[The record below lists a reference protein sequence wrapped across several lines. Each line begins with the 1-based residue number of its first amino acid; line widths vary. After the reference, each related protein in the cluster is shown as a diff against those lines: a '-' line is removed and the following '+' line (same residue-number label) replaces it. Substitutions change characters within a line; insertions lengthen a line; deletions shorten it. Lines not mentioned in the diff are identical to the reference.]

1 MGHKSILIFILLFL
15 LGCDK
20 GQTPIIEEKEEQIS
34 FQLEPEPRSSIISIL
49 GPEIT
54 FNIKILSKM
63 PSLGIK
69 TVLELVKDSDGSS
82 IDITSYDFNSS
93 IFDLRV
99 SNLLNGTLYTIN
111 IKVVS
116 KGNSNNYLHKSFKL
130 ARK

>member
-20 GQTPIIEEKEEQIS
+20 GQRPIIEEKEEQIS
-34 FQLEPEPRSSIISIL
+34 FQLEPVPRSSIISIL

>member
-1 MGHKSILIFILLFL
+1 
-15 LGCDK
+15 
-20 GQTPIIEEKEEQIS
+20 
-34 FQLEPEPRSSIISIL
+34 
-49 GPEIT
+49 
-54 FNIKILSKM
+54 M

>member
-1 MGHKSILIFILLFL
+1 MSHRSILIFILLFL

-34 FQLEPEPRSSIISIL
+34 FQLEPEPGSSIISTL
-49 GPEIT
+49 GPEFT

-69 TVLELVKDSDGSS
+69 TVFELVKDSDGSS
-82 IDITSYDFNSS
+82 IDIASYDFNSS
-93 IFDLRV
+93 IFDLTV
-99 SNLLNGTLYTIN
+99 SNLLNGTLYIIN
-111 IKVVS
+111 VNVVS
-116 KGNSNNYLHKSFKL
+116 KGNSNNYLQKSFNL